1 MNFVLQFANWED
13 FLAMGK
19 HGSYVWSSY
28 LITLILLTACI
39 LLPLLKLKRTRKHL
53 QRLIARQEARENFAM
68 QTTAAHQT
76 ATTAHTDK
84 PAIAE

>member
-28 LITLILLTACI
+28 LITLILLAACI
-39 LLPLLKLKRTRKHL
+39 LLPLLKLKRTRKQL
-53 QRLIARQEARENFAM
+53 QRLIARQEARETLAA
-68 QTTAAHQT
+68 QTAASNPT
-76 ATTAHTDK
+76 N
-84 PAIAE
+84 P